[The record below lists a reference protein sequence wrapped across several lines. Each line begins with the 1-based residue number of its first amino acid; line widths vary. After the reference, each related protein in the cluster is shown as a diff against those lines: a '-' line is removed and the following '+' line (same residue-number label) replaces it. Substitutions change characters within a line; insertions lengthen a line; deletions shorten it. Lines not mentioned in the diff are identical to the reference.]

1 MKKYILSI
9 LAGLAVS
16 SVAHAAQYTM
26 VVNSGTFTNILTP
39 LNGTF
44 YNGAAKVTQVVITPL
59 VVNSNS
65 IIGLVD
71 TPTNSFTYLN
81 PGYTNTVTYATNI
94 VTYWTNYFGVVNSN
108 SFVGIVD
115 ASNAVPSSTVAYPYR
130 LTGAANY
137 GTSTTFSGT
146 YYFNNGIYA
155 TNSGQGA
162 ASVTITFQQ

>member
-1 MKKYILSI
+1 
-9 LAGLAVS
+9 
-16 SVAHAAQYTM
+16 
-26 VVNSGTFTNILTP
+26 
-39 LNGTF
+39 
-44 YNGAAKVTQVVITPL
+44 
-59 VVNSNS
+59 
-65 IIGLVD
+65 
-71 TPTNSFTYLN
+71 
-81 PGYTNTVTYATNI
+81 